1 LLPILLSENAR
12 VGLAGQGD
20 ALGRRAS
27 LLAASGVQPALLASD
42 AGDEALRGLALV
54 FIAGLDEED
63 ARPLA
68 LRARAAGALVNVEDV
83 TELCDFHV
91 PAIVRRGDLTLTAS
105 TGGKVP
111 GLARRF
117 REWLETQVG
126 PEWDERTAMLST
138 ARLAWRAEG
147 HQPTEVS
154 RLTRERIAQEGW
166 LS

>member
-1 LLPILLSENAR
+1 MLPISLTENAR

-27 LLAASGVQPALLASD
+27 LLIGSGVNPVLLASD
-42 AGDEALRGLALV
+42 AEDGALEGLALV
-54 FIAGLDEED
+54 FIAGLDGEA
-63 ARPLA
+63 ARRLA
-68 LRARAAGALVNVEDV
+68 VRARRAGALVNVEDV

-91 PAIVRRGDLTLTAS
+91 PAIVRRGDLTLTVS
-105 TGGKVP
+105 TAGKAP
-111 GLARRF
+111 GLSRRF

-126 PEWDERTAMLST
+126 PEWEDRVASLNA

-147 HQPTEVS
+147 HEPNDVS

-166 LS
+166 L

>member
-1 LLPILLSENAR
+1 MLPILLSENAR

-27 LLAASGVQPALLASD
+27 LLMGSGVQPVLLASD
-42 AGDEALRGLALV
+42 AAGEALQGLALV
-54 FIAGLDEED
+54 FIAGLPDD
-63 ARPLA
+63 AARPLA
-68 LRARAAGALVNVEDV
+68 VRARAAGALVNVEDL

-126 PEWDERTAMLST
+126 PEWEDRVATLSA
-138 ARLAWRAEG
+138 ARLAWRAQG
-147 HQPTEVS
+147 HQPTDVS